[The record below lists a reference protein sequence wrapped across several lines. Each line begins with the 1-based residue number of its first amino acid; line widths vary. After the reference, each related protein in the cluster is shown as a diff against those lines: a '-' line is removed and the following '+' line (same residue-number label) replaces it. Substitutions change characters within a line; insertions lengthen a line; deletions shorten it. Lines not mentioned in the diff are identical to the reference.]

1 MPRKEKSRGIVDD
14 DDVFDTASNAM
25 VRKQVVDHLPRVLN
39 AGVDFDDDEGK
50 AKGDDD
56 GAEEVLALK
65 GPDSASSSALTVRT
79 AVDET
84 WAKAAAV
91 QERAVAAAARA
102 AADAAKVEAEAAKQ
116 HALEELERRLKAE
129 AEAALMRAWD
139 AATAEK
145 DRAVKVAL
153 EAQPTELREE
163 LRKAREESERLL
175 KEARDEARAAASN
188 PG

>member
-39 AGVDFDDDEGK
+39 AGVDFDDEGK
-50 AKGDDD
+50 AKET
-56 GAEEVLALK
+56 ATAPRRCWLK
-65 GPDSASSSALTVRT
+65 GPDSASSSALTMRT

-102 AADAAKVEAEAAKQ
+102 TPT
-116 HALEELERRLKAE
+116 RR
-129 AEAALMRAWD
+129 RS
-139 AATAEK
+139 
-145 DRAVKVAL
+145 R
-153 EAQPTELREE
+153 R
-163 LRKAREESERLL
+163 RRR
-175 KEARDEARAAASN
+175 
-188 PG
+188 